1 MSNWKLQIEE
11 SRETRVVDEHEW
23 ISSWLRDADYEERN
37 QNVND
42 AGDIGAVEPVTPQ
55 RRPLQIL
62 NYDEVSPTN
71 TNFSHDSV
79 FDTPQGFGD
88 SWTEEDP
95 FCDDVPDVTSVLD
108 FKAEVVQDSRETPQ
122 EDFANDFEVRS
133 FASYDP
139 PSDIDEGLAK
149 SINAKSINATS
160 INATSKAHIDTVALP
175 TEQNGIRITWITSCT
190 QCILAD
196 LPCSRT
202 VPCCSRCK
210 RTGQA
215 NVCLLHRR
223 KFREEVERAE
233 AETCTTPVLLKL
245 QGEDESHWVEKLR
258 LACEFDTL
266 WHDHEDRKNWVLP
279 PVDGRRG
286 DFRAHGVRVP
296 RTHPG
301 EGKGHLTYRE
311 LEVAIGN

>member
-175 TEQNGIRITWITSCT
+175 TEQNGIRITWITS
-190 QCILAD
+190 L
-196 LPCSRT
+196 
-202 VPCCSRCK
+202 
-210 RTGQA
+210 
-215 NVCLLHRR
+215 
-223 KFREEVERAE
+223 
-233 AETCTTPVLLKL
+233 LLKL